1 MYPTCRT
8 DGVWRSL
15 VARPL
20 WERKVVGSNPATP
33 TITGDKIAL
42 WGASAVRLLCKLR
55 VCVFISAG
63 RDPLRTHQRMQQN
76 TTRQPQGD
84 RTVKSAVEN
93 LNPTRVRLTVEVP
106 FEELKPSLDAAYKKI
121 NQQVSVPGFRKG
133 KIPARVIDQRFGRG
147 AVLEEAVN
155 DALPKFYTEA
165 VNEGEL
171 NPLGQPEVDIT
182 ELKDNELLAFTA
194 EVDIR
199 PAIEIPDYSGIEV
212 TVDSVEVSDE
222 DIDQSIEQ
230 LRDRFATTSAVERAA
245 AEGDVVVID
254 LEAKVDGEVL
264 EDGVAQGVTY
274 TIGSGEL
281 LDGIDEAV
289 TGLEAGGS
297 TTFTSELKGGS
308 AQGKEAEVSVEVS
321 EVKARELP
329 ELDDDFAQLASEFDT
344 LEELRADSRK
354 RLERTKKFE
363 QATQAQE
370 KVLDA
375 LLELV
380 EVPIPEKLLE
390 DEVNT
395 RKHNLEHHQLGQM
408 GLNLE
413 SYLQMQG
420 KTAEEFD
427 AELKEQ
433 AEKGIRTQFVLD
445 ELVNKEQL
453 SVGQEE
459 LTEHLMRRAQSS
471 GMSPDQFAQA
481 VVEGGQVPMLVGEVA
496 RGKALA
502 VVVEAA
508 KVVDDKGETV
518 DLDDEDETGETVE
531 ATSEEGA
538 EAAAEETQA
547 EGDKQDKAES

>member
-1 MYPTCRT
+1 M
-8 DGVWRSL
+8 
-15 VARPL
+15 
-20 WERKVVGSNPATP
+20 
-33 TITGDKIAL
+33 
-42 WGASAVRLLCKLR
+42 
-55 VCVFISAG
+55 
-63 RDPLRTHQRMQQN
+63 
-76 TTRQPQGD
+76 
-84 RTVKSAVEN
+84 KSAVET

-121 NQQVSVPGFRKG
+121 NQQVTVPGFRKG

-194 EVDIR
+194 EVDVR
-199 PAIEIPDYSGIEV
+199 PTVEIPDYSGIEV

-222 DIDQSIEQ
+222 DIDKAVEQ

-245 AEGDVVVID
+245 AEGDIVVVD
-254 LEAKVDGEVL
+254 LEAKVEGEVL
-264 EDGVAQGVTY
+264 EDGVANGVNY

-281 LDGIDEAV
+281 LEGIDEAV

-297 TTFTSELKGGS
+297 ATFTSELKGGS
-308 AQGKEAEVSVEVS
+308 AKGKEAEVSVKVS

-344 LEELRADSRK
+344 LEELRGDTRT
-354 RLERTKKFE
+354 RLERSKKFD

-390 DEVNT
+390 DEIQT

-408 GLNLE
+408 GLTLDAYLE
-413 SYLQMQG
+413 MQE
-420 KTAEEFD
+420 KTAEEFE

-433 AEKGIRTQFVLD
+433 AEKGIKTQFVLD
-445 ELVNKEQL
+445 ELVNKEKL

-518 DLDDEDETGETVE
+518 DLDDDEDETGETVE
-531 ATSEEGA
+531 ATSEEP
-538 EAAAEETQA
+538 AAEESDNEAEQA
-547 EGDKQDKAES
+547 AEVAEADKGGDKAEG